1 MTQGVV
7 KGSSQPYGMGNADES
22 ACNVVSHVGR
32 EEARMDVKSVFDYI
46 ERRYN
51 SLVSYLDRGLADKD
65 YIKAVSAQCFGV
77 VDYFNA
83 ATHDEYFGET
93 AFQWEMWSA
102 KFDSLYGR

>member
-1 MTQGVV
+1 
-7 KGSSQPYGMGNADES
+7 
-22 ACNVVSHVGR
+22 
-32 EEARMDVKSVFDYI
+32 MDAMNVKSVFDYI

-51 SLVSYLDRGLADKD
+51 SLVTYLDRGLADKEC
-65 YIKAVSAQCFGV
+65 IKAVSAQCFGV